1 MRAEE
6 WDRRYEEKPWLWRV
20 EPNVFL
26 VSEVGEMTPG
36 RALDVACG
44 EGRNAVWL
52 AERGWQVDA
61 VDFSQVAIERAR
73 ELARQRGVEVNF
85 TVADVTRYRPE
96 PDAYDL
102 VVILYLH
109 LPPEQRR
116 DVIAR
121 AREAVASGGTMLVI
135 GHDLENLER
144 GWGGPPDPEVHYT
157 PDEIAFE
164 LEPLTIVKA
173 ERVVRA
179 VETDEGVRE
188 AIDTLVRAR
197 RP

>member
-1 MRAEE
+1 MDARD
-6 WDRRYEEKPWLWRV
+6 WDRRYEAKPWLWRT

-26 VSEVGEMTPG
+26 VSEVGDMTPG

-61 VDFSQVAIERAR
+61 VDFSEVAIERAR
-73 ELARQRGVEVNF
+73 ALAAERGVDVDF
-85 TVADVTRYRPE
+85 DVADVTTWQP
-96 PDAYDL
+96 PPLTYDL
-102 VVILYLH
+102 VIVLYLH

-116 DVIAR
+116 RAIGR
-121 AREAVASGGTMLVI
+121 ARDAVAPGGTLLVV

-164 LEPLTIVKA
+164 VEPLEIVKA

-179 VETDEGVRE
+179 VETEEGVRE
-188 AIDTLVRAR
+188 AIDTLVRAER
-197 RP
+197 R

>member
-26 VSEVGEMTPG
+26 VAEVGEMAPG

-52 AERGWQVDA
+52 AERGWEVDA
-61 VDFSQVAIERAR
+61 VDFSKVAIERAR
-73 ELARQRGVEVNF
+73 ELASQRGVEVNF
-85 TVADVTRYRPE
+85 AVADVTRWQPE
-96 PDAYDL
+96 PGVYDL
-102 VVILYLH
+102 VAILYLH
-109 LPPEQRR
+109 IPPEQRR

-121 AREAVASGGTMLVI
+121 TRDAVAPGGTMLVV

-164 LEPLTIVKA
+164 MEPLEIVKA

>member
-1 MRAEE
+1 MDAGD
-6 WDRRYEEKPWLWRV
+6 WDRRYEEKPWLWRT

-26 VSEVGEMTPG
+26 VSEVGDMIPG

-52 AERGWQVDA
+52 AERGWRVDA
-61 VDFSQVAIERAR
+61 VDFSSVAIERAR
-73 ELARQRGVEVNF
+73 ALAAERGVEVNF
-85 TVADVTRYRPE
+85 EVADVTSWE
-96 PDAYDL
+96 PSPLTYDL
-102 VVILYLH
+102 VIVLYLH

-116 DVIAR
+116 QAIGR
-121 AREAVASGGTMLVI
+121 ARDAVAPGGTLLVV

-164 LEPLTIVKA
+164 AEPLEIIKA

-188 AIDTLVRAR
+188 AIDTLVRAER
-197 RP
+197 R

>member
-1 MRAEE
+1 MDARD
-6 WDRRYEEKPWLWRV
+6 WDSRYEARPWLWRT

-26 VSEVGEMTPG
+26 VSEVGDMTPG

-61 VDFSQVAIERAR
+61 VDFSAVAIERAR
-73 ELARQRGVEVNF
+73 KLAEERGVSVNF
-85 TVADVTRYRPE
+85 SVVDVTEWE
-96 PDAYDL
+96 PPSLAYDL
-102 VVILYLH
+102 VIVLYLH

-116 DVIAR
+116 RVIGR
-121 AREAVASGGTMLVI
+121 ARDAVAPGGTLLVV

-164 LEPLTIVKA
+164 AEPLEIVKA

-179 VETDEGVRE
+179 VETDDGVRE
-188 AIDTLVRAR
+188 AIDTLVRAER
-197 RP
+197 R